1 MTSSKLWRPG
11 RGKWRRIPMN
21 NEKRKLAAAKIRGI
35 NLELEEQ
42 LRMMIQFARDLE
54 GLDDKQRYQTLLDE
68 RKKYALL
75 DVEPF

>member
-1 MTSSKLWRPG
+1 
-11 RGKWRRIPMN
+11 MN